1 VFVAFCAGKLSL
13 AAAVLDV
20 NKHRKM
26 GAKTNVQKRPRRS
39 THVEPTSRRESSESD
54 AEEV

>member
-1 VFVAFCAGKLSL
+1 VAFCAGKLSL

-20 NKHRKM
+20 NKHCKM
-26 GAKTNVQKRPRRS
+26 GAKTNAQKRSRRS